1 MYHPLTLNG
10 YSNFINAV
18 KRQRNLGLL
27 WVILQPIHFLGFQF
41 FQNQQFHYRSQISQ
55 FLVYFEW
62 NVLFSHLRCHR
73 TRPRY
78 VYNCVDECC
87 RSIVV
92 HNLVH
97 LTGRA
102 LQYGGYRKQAFP
114 RNSYVTYTIY
124 VIFRLPQIVCKCICR
139 RDVKAVRDIHS
150 NIR

>member
-1 MYHPLTLNG
+1 
-10 YSNFINAV
+10 
-18 KRQRNLGLL
+18 
-27 WVILQPIHFLGFQF
+27 
-41 FQNQQFHYRSQISQ
+41 
-55 FLVYFEW
+55 
-62 NVLFSHLRCHR
+62 
-73 TRPRY
+73 
-78 VYNCVDECC
+78 
-87 RSIVV
+87 VV

-150 NIR
+150 NIRWIVINNNTSNVFWIISLVNYF